1 MDFLESEA
9 LAIITVRAS
18 MVGMKYYGV
27 SADEAARCLA
37 QHATLRR
44 EPHNVHDCNAVAVI
58 SGDNVLGHIDRE
70 AAAIIAP
77 LLDDGAGSQINI
89 DTLRTQ
95 SPGSIPVA
103 VKIDRLLEKSQA
115 PTVCEF
121 GVIGIYRIFIKGY
134 ERCYIGQSVNVQ
146 NRLAE
151 HWDELRR
158 GIHLNP
164 ELRRAWRSEGAAAFQ
179 AALHE
184 RAPGGLV
191 GLALAR
197 WLVERERAWVE
208 CFGGLRNT
216 INAQE
221 PRIVL
226 DDTAR
231 AELDRERRRYAGE
244 LATLEKRSEALLQSI
259 HERRDRADDL
269 RRWIKE
275 ASGFWGL
282 FVSAEIKRNAEF
294 AQRELPALRP
304 KISALEDER
313 RNLNDTLYALKRR
326 LFLA

>member
-1 MDFLESEA
+1 M
-9 LAIITVRAS
+9 AITTVRAS
-18 MVGMKYYGV
+18 LVGMKYYGV
-27 SADEAARCLA
+27 ALDEAARCLA
-37 QHATLRR
+37 QQATLRR
-44 EPHNVHDCNAVAVI
+44 EPHNIHDRNAVAVV
-58 SGDNVLGHIDRE
+58 SSDKVLGHIDRE

-77 LLDDGAGSQINI
+77 LLDDGASSQVSI
-89 DTLRTQ
+89 DTLRAR

-103 VKIDRLLEKSQA
+103 VKIDRPLEKSQA

-179 AALHE
+179 AELLE
-184 RAPGGLV
+184 RAPGGLG

-197 WLVERERAWVE
+197 WLVDRERTWVE
-208 CFGGLRNT
+208 SFGGLRNT
-216 INAQE
+216 INAEE

-226 DDTAR
+226 DDKAR
-231 AELDRERRRYAGE
+231 VALDQERRNCASE
-244 LATLEKRSEALLQSI
+244 LADLEKRYEALSQAI
-259 HERRDRADDL
+259 YERRDRADDA

-275 ASGFWGL
+275 SSGFWGL
-282 FVSAEIKRNAEF
+282 FASAEIKRNAEL
-294 AQRELPALRP
+294 AQRELPALRE
-304 KISALEDER
+304 KISVLEVER
-313 RNLNDTLYALKRR
+313 RKVNDTLYALKRR

>member
-1 MDFLESEA
+1 M
-9 LAIITVRAS
+9 AITTVRAS
-18 MVGMKYYGV
+18 LVGMKYYGV
-27 SADEAARCLA
+27 ALDEAARCLA
-37 QHATLRR
+37 QQPTLRR
-44 EPHNVHDCNAVAVI
+44 EPHNIHDRNAIAVI
-58 SGDNVLGHIDRE
+58 SGGKVLGHIDRE

-77 LLDDGAGSQINI
+77 LLDDGASSQVSI
-89 DTLRTQ
+89 DSLRAQ

-103 VKIDRLLEKSQA
+103 VKIDRPLEKSQA

-179 AALHE
+179 AALLE
-184 RAPGGLV
+184 RAPGGLG
-191 GLALAR
+191 GLDLVR

-208 CFGGLRNT
+208 SFGGLRNT
-216 INAQE
+216 INAEE
-221 PRIVL
+221 PKIVL
-226 DDTAR
+226 DEAARTA
-231 AELDRERRRYAGE
+231 LDRERRRFSSE
-244 LATLEKRSEALLQSI
+244 LANLEKRSEALSQTI
-259 HERRDRADDL
+259 YERRDLADDM
-269 RRWIKE
+269 RRWINE

-282 FVSAEIKRNAEF
+282 FVSAESKRKANV
-294 AQRELPALRP
+294 AQMELPALRE
-304 KISALEDER
+304 KISVLEDER
-313 RNLNDTLYALKRR
+313 RKVNDTLYALKRR